1 MLFGEDNKA
10 AFSDKLA
17 EVSGAKMK
25 LRWCCDG
32 QVATLVP
39 AHVGDEPGPD
49 DSQVQLL
56 AESARSTLSTGSGD
70 LVVLHCSARDGGDEV
85 YNSTEW
91 RNKVSHSFR
100 PVSEGCSTP
109 HVPLPPV

>member
-1 MLFGEDNKA
+1 MLFGEENKA
-10 AFSDKLA
+10 ALSDKLA
-17 EVSGAKMK
+17 EVSEAKMK
-25 LRWCCDG
+25 LWWCCDG
-32 QVATLVP
+32 QVAALVP
-39 AHVGDEPGPD
+39 VGDEPGPD

-70 LVVLHCSARDGGDEV
+70 LVVLYCSACNGGDEV

-91 RNKVSHSFR
+91 KNKVSHPFQS
-100 PVSEGCSTP
+100 VSEGCSTP